1 MAGKAVHTEVF
12 RPLLFPLQGKRLIE
26 ASAGTGKTYNIANLF
41 LRLVLG
47 HGSTY
52 PFTVDQILVV
62 TFTRAATSELNG
74 RIRARLEEA
83 LLVFRGGETEDFF
96 IQKLAVELADDS
108 ALSIKRLNDALLSMD
123 EASISTIHSFAVQA
137 ARTFLFETG
146 ALADIQISESGSDAK
161 TQIITD
167 LYRDMSMQYGQQSP
181 DFYALVPGKSFNDF
195 HRYYGNNIPLDCKIL
210 PDTPGVTGVSDLHVQ
225 YCTKRDELQNAH
237 NDFVQEWE
245 ALFPGKPRELDK
257 DYCNKITDR
266 FNNQLLD
273 EFKNEFKLRRTV
285 SSLVGYLCTQLSGNS
300 ADYLEKS
307 TTNYFKAWMRMPERS
322 GDGNCFDMVMRLRDH
337 FRTALQFKSETK
349 MKGAGVI
356 LRTLQQ
362 KQAEFA
368 LDQMALD
375 DVIHLIN
382 QKLADEKSA
391 KSLRRIITQT
401 YPVCLVDEFQ
411 DTDPEQFRMFNEIY
425 SDAGDNTG
433 FFMIGDPKQSIYA
446 FRGADIFSYL
456 NVRAEIAASQAESD
470 QKIFSLDTNW
480 RSKAALIEVTNK
492 LFRESAQID
501 SKLET
506 AEDNEQEKHKT
517 LPVFLFKGIE
527 YQTVKSCEDEP
538 HLAKKPGF
546 QINDETA
553 PALVFIGN
561 PDTESKKNKGTLHRK
576 YAKDTAARISALL
589 HAATGGKI
597 KTNENDAQPLSPQD
611 IAVLVRSGREARV
624 IRDELA
630 RKEIGIRCVYLSQ
643 KDSVFSDSEISEDL
657 YHVLVAINEHSDKRR
672 LKAAL
677 ATPLLR
683 GFKFNFDEVDGIE
696 ESDNVLESLIE
707 EFGGYKKLW
716 REYGLLAALNR
727 LMGNQKRGLF
737 SSIASRPDSDRIF
750 TDLRHLGD
758 LLQQQDLESDSSE
771 QLIDWYASQLND
783 DSSLDE
789 DSKRIRLESDEN
801 LVKIV
806 TIHVSKGLEYP
817 VVFLPF
823 FYLPWPV
830 NLKIALPLY
839 HANQKG
845 AGQNSLKAIV
855 NFSSDDQTVK
865 AQMQR
870 ESLAEDM
877 RLLYVAITRAVY
889 QCYIGISTAT
899 HGGDTKHVFKD
910 TVWAHLLEVEVEN
923 PDWPA
928 IQFALENHFGVDP
941 SVDYRALGDVE
952 AKAFQPPLEQQV
964 KIIQP
969 DITVRAP
976 TSSWRITSYSALAH
990 GKKLRSDTKADD
1002 EVLIVDSP
1010 APPDEI
1016 LLTTADREWA
1026 TNPRYTLKGSATTGD
1041 CLHQIFEDYALA
1053 PNEDFEFIV
1062 EQGLSGYG
1070 LEKPRR
1076 KRDEKEQPYQARCE
1090 IHLRG
1095 IKRWLTQALTQPL
1108 EHVGAH
1114 GFPSLYDLIQS
1125 GQLIPE
1131 MDFDFAIGSDSD
1143 VVRMS
1148 SVNQALKNAGLDGVA
1163 GYEKIHGL
1171 MTGTIDLVFVHD
1183 ARVYV
1188 LDYKSNTLGKA
1199 PRFYDQGPMGES
1211 MAANRFNLQYMIY
1224 STAVHRYFSRYFME
1238 QYAFDEEADKSLS
1251 FGGVFYLF
1259 LRGMGLPPEDY
1270 AQHGVWFTRPEDHDI
1285 KALDQ
1290 AFSGKPSG
1298 ESQ

>member
-1 MAGKAVHTEVF
+1 MMANKPTNSKVF
-12 RPLLFPLQGKRLIE
+12 KPLSFPLQGKRLIE

-47 HGSTY
+47 HGSEY
-52 PFTVDQILVV
+52 SFTVDQILVV

-83 LLVFRGGETEDFF
+83 LLAFRGGKTEDSF
-96 IQKLAVELADDS
+96 IHELAKELADEN
-108 ALSIKRLNDALLSMD
+108 AQSIKRLNDAILSMD

-146 ALADIQISESGSDAK
+146 ALADIQISESGSDTK

-167 LYRDMSMQYGQQSP
+167 LYRDLSMRFGRRSP
-181 DFYALVPGKSFNDF
+181 DFFALVPGKSFKDF

-210 PDTPGVTGVSDLHVQ
+210 PDTPGVVGVSDLYEQ
-225 YCTKRDELQNAH
+225 YCRQRDELQNAH
-237 NDFVQEWE
+237 NDFVREWE
-245 ALFPGKPRELDK
+245 DLFPGKPGELDK
-257 DYCNKITDR
+257 DYCNVITECFNDELFEDFRKEYKLSRGDR
-266 FNNQLLD
+266 
-273 EFKNEFKLRRTV
+273 
-285 SSLVGYLCTQLSGNS
+285 SLVGYLRAQLSGS
-300 ADYLEKS
+300 STDYLDRSS
-307 TTNYFKAWMRMPERS
+307 TIYFKTWMKMPAHS
-322 GDGNCFDMVMRLRDH
+322 GHGACFDMVMRLRDH
-337 FRTALQFKSETK
+337 FRAALQFKSEMK
-349 MKGAGVI
+349 MRGAAVI

-362 KQAEFA
+362 KQGEFA
-368 LDQMALD
+368 LDQMSLD

-382 QKLADEKSA
+382 QKLSDDKSA

-411 DTDPEQFRMFNEIY
+411 DTDPEQFRMFNVIY
-425 SDAGDNTG
+425 SEAGDNTG

-456 NVRAEIAASQAESD
+456 NVREEIAASQAESD

-480 RSKAALIEVTNK
+480 RSKAALIEATNK
-492 LFRESAQID
+492 LFRESAQTG
-501 SKLET
+501 SKQEPG
-506 AEDNEQEKHKT
+506 EDHQQEKRT
-517 LPVFLFKGIE
+517 ALPVFLFKGIE

-538 HLAKKPGF
+538 HLAKKPDF
-546 QINDETA
+546 QFKDKA
-553 PALVFIGN
+553 ASALLFIGN
-561 PDTESKKNKGTLHRK
+561 PDTESSINKGTLQRK

-589 HAATGGKI
+589 HPATGAKI
-597 KTNENDAQPLSPQD
+597 KTHKTGDRPLSPQD

-630 RKEIGIRCVYLSQ
+630 REEVGIRCVYLSQ

-672 LKAAL
+672 LKTAL

-696 ESDNVLESLIE
+696 QSDHLLESLIE

-716 REYGLLAALNR
+716 REYGLLTALNR
-727 LMGNQKRGLF
+727 LMGNEKRGLF

-758 LLQQQDLESDSSE
+758 LLQQRDLESDSPE
-771 QLIDWYASQLND
+771 QLIDWYAAQLND

-817 VVFLPF
+817 IVFLPF

-830 NLKIALPLY
+830 DLSRALPLY
-839 HANQKG
+839 HANEKDTEQD
-845 AGQNSLKAIV
+845 SLRAIV
-855 NFSSDDQTVK
+855 DFSSDEKTVK

-870 ESLAEDM
+870 ENLAEDM
-877 RLLYVAITRAVY
+877 RLLYVAITRAIF
-889 QCYIGISTAT
+889 QCYIGISAAT
-899 HGGDTKHVFKD
+899 HGGKTKYVFKD
-910 TVWAHLLEVEVEN
+910 TVWAHLLGIDVEN

-928 IQFALENHFGVDP
+928 IQSALENHFGKDP

-952 AKAFQPPLEQQV
+952 AKAFKPPLEQQL

-969 DITVRAP
+969 DTTVRAP
-976 TSSWRITSYSALAH
+976 TSSWRISSYSALAH

-1002 EVLIVDSP
+1002 EVMV
-1010 APPDEI
+1010 AETTTRPDET
-1016 LLTTADREWA
+1016 LLTAADKEWA
-1026 TNPRYTLKGSATTGD
+1026 TNPRYTLKGSAATGD

-1053 PNEDFEFIV
+1053 PGEDFELIV
-1062 EQGLSGYG
+1062 EQGLGGYG
-1070 LEKPRR
+1070 LDKPRR
-1076 KRDEKEQPYQARCE
+1076 KRDEIEQPYRTRCE
-1090 IHLRG
+1090 MHLRG
-1095 IKRWLTQALTQPL
+1095 IKRWLTQALNQPL
-1108 EHVGAH
+1108 EHEAAH
-1114 GFPSLYDLIQS
+1114 GFPSLYGLIQS
-1125 GQLIPE
+1125 RQLIPE

-1148 SVNQALKNAGLDGVA
+1148 SVNQALQDAGLDGVA
-1163 GYEKIHGL
+1163 GHDKIHGL

-1183 ARVYV
+1183 SKVYV

-1199 PRFYDQGPMGES
+1199 PRFYAQGPMGEC
-1211 MAANRFNLQYMIY
+1211 MTANRFNLQYMIY
-1224 STAVHRYFSRYFME
+1224 GTAVHRYFSSYFAE
-1238 QYAFDEEADKSLS
+1238 QYAFDEEAGKSLS

-1259 LRGMGLPPEDY
+1259 LRGMGLPGEDY
-1270 AQHGVWFTRPEDHDI
+1270 AQHGVWFTRPEYHDI
-1285 KALDQ
+1285 NALDR
-1290 AFSGKPSG
+1290 AFAGKPSG
-1298 ESQ
+1298 EP